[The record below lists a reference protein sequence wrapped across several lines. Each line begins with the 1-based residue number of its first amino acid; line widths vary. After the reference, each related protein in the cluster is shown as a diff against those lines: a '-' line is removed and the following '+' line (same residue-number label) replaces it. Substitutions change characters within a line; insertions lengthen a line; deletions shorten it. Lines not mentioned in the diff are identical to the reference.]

1 MPAVLFG
8 SIGTI
13 ADTSELQRAAFND
26 AFAEHGLDWNWSQEE
41 YRELLQGSGGAER
54 IADYARARGETVDAE
69 AVHATKSQRFQD
81 KLRAE
86 RPSLRPGLA
95 ETVAQ
100 ARQDG
105 YKLALVTT
113 TSAENIAALTEALRS
128 EVDLDSFD
136 LIVDTSQVQES
147 KPDPEVFRYALE
159 HLHELAGECVA
170 VEDNVGGVQAAVAAG
185 VTCVAFP
192 GENNA
197 GHDFSDAA
205 ERVDSLSFA
214 GLRNLAS
221 AA

>member
-13 ADTSELQRAAFND
+13 ADTSEVQRAAFNE
-26 AFAEHGLDWNWSQEE
+26 AFAEHGLDWTWSQEE
-41 YRELLQGSGGAER
+41 YRELLQGSGGAKR
-54 IADYARARGETVDAE
+54 IADYAQARGETVNAD

-81 KLRAE
+81 KLRAA
-86 RPSLRPGLA
+86 PPTLRPGLS

-113 TSAENIAALTEALRS
+113 TSAGNIAALTEAVRS

-136 LIVDTSQVQES
+136 LIVDTSRVQES

-159 HLHELAGECVA
+159 HLHEPAGECVA
-170 VEDNVGGVQAAVAAG
+170 VEDNAGGVQAAVAAG
-185 VTCVAFP
+185 LTCVAFP

-197 GHDFSDAA
+197 GHDFGGAA
-205 ERVDSLSFA
+205 LRVESLTFA
-214 GLRNLAS
+214 ELQNLAS

>member
-26 AFAEHGLDWNWSQEE
+26 AFAEHGLEWNWSQPE
-41 YRELLQGSGGAER
+41 YRELLQGSGGAKR
-54 IADYARARGETVDAE
+54 VADYAQARGETVDAD

-81 KLRAE
+81 KLRTD
-86 RPSLRPGLA
+86 RPALRPGLA

-113 TSAENIAALTEALRS
+113 TSAENIAALAEAVRPD
-128 EVDLDSFD
+128 VDLDSFD
-136 LIVDTSQVQES
+136 LIVDTSRVQES
-147 KPDPEVFRYALE
+147 KPSPEVFRYALE
-159 HLHELAGECVA
+159 QLQEQAGECVA

-185 VTCVAFP
+185 LTCVAFP

-197 GHDFSDAA
+197 DHDFAGA
-205 ERVDSLSFA
+205 TERVDSLTFA
-214 GLRNLAS
+214 DLQTLAS

>member
-13 ADTSELQRAAFND
+13 ADTSELQRAAFNE
-26 AFAEHGLDWNWSQEE
+26 AFAVHGLDWTWSQDD
-41 YRELLQGSGGAER
+41 YRELLQGSGGARR
-54 IADYARARGETVDAE
+54 IADYAQARGETVNAE

-81 KLRAE
+81 KLRAT
-86 RPSLRPGLA
+86 PPTLRPGLA
-95 ETVAQ
+95 DTVAR

-113 TSAENIAALTEALRS
+113 TSAENIAALTEAVRS
-128 EVDLDSFD
+128 QVDLDSFD
-136 LIVDTSQVQES
+136 LIVDTTRVQES

-159 HLHELAGECVA
+159 HLHEQAAACVA

-185 VTCVAFP
+185 LTCVAFP

-197 GHDFSDAA
+197 DHDFGAA
-205 ERVDSLSFA
+205 AQRVESLTFA
-214 GLRNLAS
+214 ELQNIDS

>member
-13 ADTSELQRAAFND
+13 ADTSELQRVAFND

-41 YRELLQGSGGAER
+41 YRELLQGSGGAKR
-54 IADYARARGETVDAE
+54 IADYAQARGEAVDAD
-69 AVHATKSQRFQD
+69 AVHATKSRRFQD
-81 KLRAE
+81 KLRTE
-86 RPSLRPGLA
+86 RPTLRPGVA

-105 YKLALVTT
+105 YKLALVTS
-113 TSAENIAALTEALRS
+113 TSAENIAALTEAVRS

-136 LIVDTSQVQES
+136 LIVDTSRVQES
-147 KPDPEVFRYALE
+147 KPSPDVFRYALQ
-159 HLHELAGECVA
+159 HLDEQAGACVA

-185 VTCVAFP
+185 LTCVAFP

-197 GHDFSDAA
+197 GHDFDGAA
-205 ERVDSLSFA
+205 ERVESLTFA
-214 GLRNLAS
+214 ELQTLAS